1 MRNNL
6 RMLGLALCVLP
17 MYMQA
22 ATGQDL
28 KPVYQSA
35 QGQNTRSAEPI
46 PAGTILPVSLNTAL
60 RSDKSGSG
68 TTIIAT
74 VMQDVPLGKGET
86 LRKGSKVTGHVVEAI
101 TPGKGSDES
110 KISFQFDQLQ
120 LGNQTIPLTT
130 NLRAVASRS
139 AVLAATPE
147 LTSPDYV
154 DEQIQIGGDQ
164 ISYGEGGP
172 VMVGEQ
178 VVGKYTS
185 QGVLA
190 NVDQNSGAPSGGMI
204 EDNARQQ
211 AFWLF
216 SVNARGAYGF
226 GDLTILQ
233 SGRTEPLGEVTLASN
248 RKAVRVDKGSAML
261 LRVDGSGPESL
272 QARTIPSRETGQ

>member
-6 RMLGLALCVLP
+6 RMLGLTLCVLP
-17 MYMQA
+17 MYLQV

-28 KPVYQSA
+28 KPVYQPA
-35 QGQNTRSAEPI
+35 QGQSTRSAEPI
-46 PAGTILPVSLNTAL
+46 PAGTILPVRLNTAL
-60 RSDKSGSG
+60 RSDKIGSG

-74 VMQDVPLGKGET
+74 VMQDVALGKGET
-86 LRKGSKVTGHVVEAI
+86 LRKGSKITGHVVEAI

-120 LGNQTIPLTT
+120 LRSQTIPLSTT
-130 NLRAVASRS
+130 LRAVASTS

-147 LTSPDYV
+147 LTSPDYA
-154 DEQIQIGGDQ
+154 DNQIQIGGDQ
-164 ISYGEGGP
+164 ISYGEDGP
-172 VMVGEQ
+172 VMVGSQ
-178 VVGKYTS
+178 IVGKYTS

-190 NVDQNSGAPSGGMI
+190 NVNQDSGTPSGGTI
-204 EDNARQQ
+204 EDNARPQ

-226 GDLTILQ
+226 RDLTILQ

-248 RKAVRVDKGSAML
+248 RKAVKVEKGSAML
-261 LRVDGSGPESL
+261 LRVEGSGPGSV
-272 QARTIPSRETGQ
+272 QARTIASRETGQ